1 MIGCGAVVRHKA
13 QNMNLLPWSRL
24 SHAQLMIHGSS
35 NVQVHILGD
44 LYALPMI
51 FFGRFNL
58 RVSQGQDE
66 YLSGFNAVLA
76 QIRLFGLSKCT

>member
-1 MIGCGAVVRHKA
+1 M
-13 QNMNLLPWSRL
+13 
-24 SHAQLMIHGSS
+24 
-35 NVQVHILGD
+35 QVHILGD